1 MKEININ
8 FWTKENLGS
17 WFQNIKDCDVIL
29 ERLVKIKGLE
39 IFEKCWKELELSIT
53 SFYFNA
59 PLFLER
65 LEKKLLND

>member
-1 MKEININ
+1 MK
-8 FWTKENLGS
+8 WVKDSLGS
-17 WFQNIKDCDVIL
+17 WFQDVKDCDLIL
-29 ERLVKIKGLE
+29 ERLIKIKGLE
-39 IFEKCWKELELSIT
+39 VFEKCWKELELSIN

>member
-8 FWTKENLGS
+8 FWSKENLES
-17 WFQNIKDCDVIL
+17 WFQDVKDCDVIL
-29 ERLVKIKGLE
+29 ERLIKIKGLE
-39 IFEKCWKELELSIT
+39 VFEKCWKELELSIN
-53 SFYFNA
+53 SIYFNA